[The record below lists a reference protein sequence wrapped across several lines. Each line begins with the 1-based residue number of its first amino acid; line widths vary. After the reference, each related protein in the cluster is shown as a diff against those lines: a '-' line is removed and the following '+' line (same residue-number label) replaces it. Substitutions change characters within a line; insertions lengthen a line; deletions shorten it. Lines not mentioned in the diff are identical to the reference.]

1 LLVEELKAF
10 FRNLW
15 RPGGKP
21 RRVEKGMRQS
31 FWDWLMGRSGLAAA
45 EIQNQVGV
53 VLDSLF
59 RELENEYGSV
69 SIEDLDPRYVRHVLV
84 IP

>member
-1 LLVEELKAF
+1 
-10 FRNLW
+10 
-15 RPGGKP
+15 
-21 RRVEKGMRQS
+21 
-31 FWDWLMGRSGLAAA
+31 MGRSGLAAA

-69 SIEDLDPRYVRHVLV
+69 STEDLDPRYVRHILV